1 MRGPP
6 RPTHPVLWVLLL
18 AGMATAFGLPFLTQA
33 PNRLLSGVGVPLS
46 EVLVGTRHWALA
58 PVLLLLAAALHA
70 PSASTT
76 RWLALVGATGLL
88 AGLTWLAGTHA
99 SALQSE
105 DLPLGRT
112 SLGGGYWVLAV
123 LCGLAMAEAVRGWST
138 RAWLSLLGSVVF
150 VAPVVALV
158 WNGQLD
164 ALSLMKEYDNRRDVF
179 DAALQRHLLLV
190 GATLLPTLL
199 IGVPLGVLASRRP
212 KMQPALLSALNLLQT
227 VPSIALFALL
237 MVPLA
242 ALASRWPVLAHWGI
256 SGIGVA
262 PAVTA
267 LTLYSL
273 LPTVRSTMAGLDQ
286 IAPGVLEA
294 ARGMGMTR
302 RQLFWQVEVPLAWP
316 VWLAG
321 LRVTTVQALGLAMV
335 SALIGAGGFGAVMF
349 QGLLSS
355 AVDLV
360 LLGVV
365 PVVALAVVADAL
377 FKVLAQWTTRGAR

>member
-1 MRGPP
+1 MRGRP

-18 AGMATAFGLPFLTQA
+18 AGMAAAFGLPFLTQA

-158 WNGQLD
+158 WTGQLD

>member
-18 AGMATAFGLPFLTQA
+18 AGMAAAFGLPFLTQA

-99 SALQSE
+99 SALLSE

>member
-1 MRGPP
+1 M
-6 RPTHPVLWVLLL
+6 LWVLLL
-18 AGMATAFGLPFLTQA
+18 AGMAAAFGLPFLTQA

-76 RWLALVGATGLL
+76 RWLTLVGATGLL

>member
-1 MRGPP
+1 MRGRP

-18 AGMATAFGLPFLTQA
+18 AGMAAAFGLPFLTQA

-58 PVLLLLAAALHA
+58 PVPLLLAAALHA

-76 RWLALVGATGLL
+76 RWLTLVGATGLL

>member
-1 MRGPP
+1 
-6 RPTHPVLWVLLL
+6 VLWVLLL
-18 AGMATAFGLPFLTQA
+18 AGMAAAFGLPFLTQA

>member
-1 MRGPP
+1 MRG
-6 RPTHPVLWVLLL
+6 RRHPTHPVLWVLLL
-18 AGMATAFGLPFLTQA
+18 TGLAAALGLPFLTQA

-76 RWLALVGATGLL
+76 RWLTLVGATSLL

-99 SALQSE
+99 SALLSE

>member
-1 MRGPP
+1 MRGRP

-18 AGMATAFGLPFLTQA
+18 AGMAAAFGLPFLTQA

-76 RWLALVGATGLL
+76 RWLTLVGATGLL

-99 SALQSE
+99 SALLSE

>member
-18 AGMATAFGLPFLTQA
+18 AGMAAAFGLPFLTQA

-58 PVLLLLAAALHA
+58 PVPLLLAAALHA

-99 SALQSE
+99 SALLSE

>member
-1 MRGPP
+1 MRGRP

-18 AGMATAFGLPFLTQA
+18 AGMAAAFGLPFLTQA

>member
-1 MRGPP
+1 M
-6 RPTHPVLWVLLL
+6 LWVLLL
-18 AGMATAFGLPFLTQA
+18 AGMAAAFGLPFLTQA

-76 RWLALVGATGLL
+76 RWLTLVGATGLL

-164 ALSLMKEYDNRRDVF
+164 ALSLMKEYDNRRDGF
-179 DAALQRHLLLV
+179 DAALQRHLLQD
-190 GATLLPTLL
+190 GAPLLPTLL

>member
-1 MRGPP
+1 MRGRP

-18 AGMATAFGLPFLTQA
+18 AGMAAAFGLPFLTQA

-76 RWLALVGATGLL
+76 RWLTLVGATGLL

>member
-1 MRGPP
+1 MRGRP

-18 AGMATAFGLPFLTQA
+18 AGMAAAFGLPFLTQA

-99 SALQSE
+99 SALLSE

>member
-1 MRGPP
+1 MRI
-6 RPTHPVLWVLLL
+6 RRRHPVLCVLLL
-18 AGMATAFGLPFLTQA
+18 AGLAAALGLPFLTQA
-33 PNRLLSGVGVPLS
+33 PNRLVSGVGVSLG
-46 EVLVGTRHWALA
+46 EVLGGGHRALALA
-58 PVLLLLAAALHA
+58 PVLLLLAALRA
-70 PSASTT
+70 PSERLV
-76 RWLALVGATGLL
+76 RWLTLSGATGLL
-88 AGLTWLAGTHA
+88 AGLTWLAGAHA
-99 SALQSE
+99 RALLSD

-112 SLGGGYWVLAV
+112 SLGSGYWALGV
-123 LCGLAMAEAVRGWST
+123 LCGLVAAEALRGWSGNAL
-138 RAWLSLLGSVVF
+138 RSLAGAAGVVAPVAVLVWHGDLGALSLL
-150 VAPVVALV
+150 
-158 WNGQLD
+158 
-164 ALSLMKEYDNRRDVF
+164 KEYDNRQDVF

-190 GATLLPTLL
+190 AATLVPSVLV
-199 IGVPLGVLASRRP
+199 GGPLGVLAARRP
-212 KMQPALLSALNLLQT
+212 ALQPALLSVLNLLQT

-242 ALASRWPVLAHWGI
+242 ALATRWPLLAQWGV

-267 LTLYSL
+267 LTLYAL
-273 LPTVRSTMAGLDQ
+273 LPIVRSTMVGLTQ
-286 IAPGVLEA
+286 IAPDVLDA
-294 ARGMGMTR
+294 ARGMGMTP
-302 RQLFWQVEVPLAWP
+302 RQVFWQVEVPLAWP
-316 VWLAG
+316 VWLSG

>member
-1 MRGPP
+1 MRGRP

-18 AGMATAFGLPFLTQA
+18 AGMAAAFGLPFLTQA

-99 SALQSE
+99 CALQSE

>member
-1 MRGPP
+1 MRGRRHPA
-6 RPTHPVLWVLLL
+6 HPVLWVLLL
-18 AGMATAFGLPFLTQA
+18 AGLAAALGLPFLTQA

-76 RWLALVGATGLL
+76 RWLTLVGATGLL

-99 SALQSE
+99 SALLSE

>member
-1 MRGPP
+1 MRGG
-6 RPTHPVLWVLLL
+6 RCPTHPVLWVLLL
-18 AGMATAFGLPFLTQA
+18 AGMAAAFGLPFLTQA

-46 EVLVGTRHWALA
+46 DVLIGTRPWALA
-58 PVLLLLAAALHA
+58 PVLLLLAAACHA

-76 RWLALVGATGLL
+76 RWLTLVGATGLL
-88 AGLTWLAGTHA
+88 AGLTWLAGAQA
-99 SALQSE
+99 SALLSE
-105 DLPLGRT
+105 EQPLGRT

-158 WNGQLD
+158 WTGQLD

-237 MVPLA
+237 MVPLS

-273 LPTVRSTMAGLDQ
+273 LPTVRSTMTGLDQ
-286 IAPGVLEA
+286 IAPGVLQA

>member
-1 MRGPP
+1 MRGRR

-18 AGMATAFGLPFLTQA
+18 AGMAAAFGLPFLTQA
-33 PNRLLSGVGVPLS
+33 PNRLLSGVGVPLAD
-46 EVLVGTRHWALA
+46 VLIGTRRWALA
-58 PVLLLLAAALHA
+58 PVLLLLAAALQT
-70 PSASTT
+70 PSERQT
-76 RWLALVGATGLL
+76 RWLTLVGATSLL

-99 SALQSE
+99 SALLSE

-123 LCGLAMAEAVRGWST
+123 LCGLAMAEAVRGWSLH
-138 RAWLSLLGSVVF
+138 AWLSLLASVVF
-150 VAPVVALV
+150 VVPVVALV
-158 WNGQLD
+158 WSGQLD

-190 GATLLPTLL
+190 GATLLPTVL

-212 KMQPALLSALNLLQT
+212 TMQPALLSVLNLVQT

-242 ALASRWPVLAHWGI
+242 ALASRWPVLARWGV

-273 LPTVRSTMAGLDQ
+273 LPVVRSTMAGLAQ

>member
-1 MRGPP
+1 MRGRP

-18 AGMATAFGLPFLTQA
+18 AGMAAAFGLPFLTQA

-76 RWLALVGATGLL
+76 CWLALVGATGLL

-99 SALQSE
+99 SALLSE

>member
-18 AGMATAFGLPFLTQA
+18 AGMAAAFGLPFLTQA